1 MFRRLL
7 NILGQ
12 ARSPT
17 ERVAPAAP
25 ESSAAAPESNCT
37 APRRAAAPESDAEFR
52 DLPTRGAVPSAHG
65 QGAHAEA
72 TRGGR
77 SPSGSAS
84 GAPCP
89 VEHAAAETQRSLD
102 ASSTGPAAPHA
113 DSPDSRTRL
122 ARRAAEV
129 VDAFRPFIQAD
140 GGDVDF
146 VGVTEKN
153 VVQVRLRGA
162 CRGCPSSFLTLQ
174 MGLER
179 ALLEHMPELRGVED
193 VG

>member
-1 MFRRLL
+1 MAHVEPIAGSFDPRARL
-7 NILGQ
+7 
-12 ARSPT
+12 
-17 ERVAPAAP
+17 V
-25 ESSAAAPESNCT
+25 
-37 APRRAAAPESDAEFR
+37 
-52 DLPTRGAVPSAHG
+52 
-65 QGAHAEA
+65 
-72 TRGGR
+72 
-77 SPSGSAS
+77 
-84 GAPCP
+84 
-89 VEHAAAETQRSLD
+89 
-102 ASSTGPAAPHA
+102 
-113 DSPDSRTRL
+113 
-122 ARRAAEV
+122 RRAAEV